1 MRRKKV
7 GLKNVKLEDSG
18 KIVKIPRKTFY
29 TQLLELNQYVSDNS
43 EKVLH

>member
-1 MRRKKV
+1 MPE
-7 GLKNVKLEDSG
+7 NWQ
-18 KIVKIPRKTFY
+18 IVKIPRKTFY